1 MYSTSMTVKGIAMKR
16 VSILQWVNL
25 VATVAMISVNV
36 LANALPIN
44 GLNTGEIS
52 DRFPI
57 FFVPAGYVFSIW
69 GLIYIGLITFAIYQA
84 LPAQRENA
92 AVVRIGYLYALSSV
106 ANIVWIFLWHYTR
119 FVLTLP
125 AMLVILASLILI
137 FLGLWDRRRELTSA
151 DRWAMFGPFSVY
163 LGWISVATVANV
175 TQVLYYLNWG
185 GWGIGPQAW
194 AVVMLVVAAA
204 IGVAMSLR
212 HANVAYVAVFVWAYV
227 GIAVK
232 HWSTPA
238 VGLTAAVLAGLLAVA
253 MVLSV
258 PRRSR
263 LWAAP

>member
-1 MYSTSMTVKGIAMKR
+1 MRR
-16 VSILQWVNL
+16 VSFLQWVNL
-25 VATVAMISVNV
+25 VVTLAMISVNV

-69 GLIYIGLITFAIYQA
+69 GLIYIGLIAFAVYQA
-84 LPAQRENA
+84 LPAQRENM
-92 AVVRIGYLYALSSV
+92 AVRRIGWLYAVSSV

-137 FLGLWDRRRELTSA
+137 FVRLWTVRRQMTTA
-151 DRWAMFGPFSVY
+151 DRWAIYIPFSVY

-185 GWGIGPQAW
+185 GWGVGPEAW
-194 AVVMLVVAAA
+194 AVAMLAVAAA

-232 HWSTPA
+232 HWATPA

-258 PRRSR
+258 PRRAR
-263 LWAAP
+263 LWAVR